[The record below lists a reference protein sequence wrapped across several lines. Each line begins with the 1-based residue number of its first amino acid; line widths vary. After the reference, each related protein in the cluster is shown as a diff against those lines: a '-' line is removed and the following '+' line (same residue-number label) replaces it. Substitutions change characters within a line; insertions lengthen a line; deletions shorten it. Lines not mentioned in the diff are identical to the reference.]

1 MQNDKLPAVAHGA
14 TARKRQGDW
23 IQTYT
28 GKQYWPIDPRP
39 EDVDIL
45 DIAHALSMLC
55 RFGGHCLKFYSVAEH
70 SVHIARWLYPQHGAR
85 VALCGLL
92 HDATEAYVTD
102 VPRPTK
108 AFLQGYKDIETRNW
122 NMAAVRFGLPFKLPP
137 QVKEADRR
145 MLTDEASQNMAACD
159 TEWSTTTEPLGIEL
173 QYWSPE
179 RAKGEFID
187 CFRDYTFLIERE
199 VAA

>member
-1 MQNDKLPAVAHGA
+1 MGA
-14 TARKRQGDW
+14 QMRQGDW

-70 SVHIARWLYPQHGAR
+70 SVHIARWLYPRYGAEA
-85 VALCGLL
+85 ALCGLL

-108 AFLQGYKDIETRNW
+108 AFLYGYKEIEHQNW
-122 NMAAVRFGLPFKLPP
+122 LAIAAAFNLPATLPH
-137 QVKEADRR
+137 QVKDADRR
-145 MLTDEASQNMAACD
+145 MLTDEASQNMAKCD
-159 TEWSTTTEPLGIEL
+159 AEWSTTMEPLGIQL
-173 QYWSPE
+173 QYWSTD
-179 RAKGEFID
+179 RAEAEFLS
-187 CFRDYTFLIERE
+187 CFCDYASLVKRE

>member
-1 MQNDKLPAVAHGA
+1 MTGHTV
-14 TARKRQGDW
+14 TRQGDW

-70 SVHIARWLYPQHGAR
+70 SVHIARWLYPRYG
-85 VALCGLL
+85 VNIALIGLL

-108 AFLQGYKDIETRNW
+108 AHLPGYKGIEQQNW
-122 NMAAVRFGLPFKLPP
+122 LVVAAAFNLPATEHPA
-137 QVKEADRR
+137 VKIADKR
-145 MLTDEASQNMAACD
+145 MLTDEASQNMAVCD
-159 TEWSTTTEPLGIEL
+159 AEWSTTTEPLGIEL

-187 CFRDYTFLIERE
+187 CFRDYTSLVERE

>member
-1 MQNDKLPAVAHGA
+1 M
-14 TARKRQGDW
+14 RQGDW

-70 SVHIARWLYPQHGAR
+70 SVHIGRWLYDRYGAE

-108 AFLQGYKDIETRNW
+108 PYLTGYKDIEARNW
-122 NMAAVRFGLPFKLPP
+122 AEISWKFGLPLTMPP

-145 MLTDEASQNMAACD
+145 ILTDEASQNMAPSD
-159 TEWSTTTEPLGIEL
+159 VEWSATLEPLGIEL
-173 QYWSPE
+173 RYWSPE
-179 RAKGEFID
+179 RAKGAFID
-187 CFRDYTFLIERE
+187 CFRDYTFLIKRE

>member
-1 MQNDKLPAVAHGA
+1 MDSQH
-14 TARKRQGDW
+14 TERRGDW
-23 IQTYT
+23 KQTYT

-39 EDVDIL
+39 EDVNIE

-70 SVHIARWLYPQHGAR
+70 SVHIARWLYPRHGAF

-92 HDATEAYVTD
+92 HDATEAYVVD
-102 VPRPTK
+102 VPRPLK
-108 AFLQGYKDIETRNW
+108 PFLSNYKEIEHQNW
-122 NMAAVRFGLPFKLPP
+122 LAIAASFNLPSKLPSC
-137 QVKEADRR
+137 VKEADFR
-145 MLTDEASQNMAACD
+145 MLSDEASQNMARCD

-173 QYWSPE
+173 QYWDCE
-179 RAKGEFID
+179 QAELEFLAA
-187 CFRDYTFLIERE
+187 FRELSAIIERE